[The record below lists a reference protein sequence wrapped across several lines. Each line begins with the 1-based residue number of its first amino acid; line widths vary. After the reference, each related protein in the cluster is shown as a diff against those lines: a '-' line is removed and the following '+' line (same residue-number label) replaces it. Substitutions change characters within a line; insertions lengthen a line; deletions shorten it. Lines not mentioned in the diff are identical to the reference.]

1 MSDTVEVK
9 GREFVKKLKRIGVTI
24 IEGRGKGGHVL
35 AIHGDKQTT
44 IPTHGAKDISP
55 EFLKAL
61 CKQLGVNPRDVL

>member
-1 MSDTVEVK
+1 MADMK
-9 GREFVKKLKRIGVTI
+9 GKEFVKKLRRAGVTI

-35 AIHGDKQTT
+35 AIHGDRQAT

-61 CKQLGVNPRDVL
+61 CKQLGFNPKDIL